1 MLFFFL
7 SHKVARLLVPAAL
20 IVAGFA
26 NVALLNS
33 PFYRA
38 IGLLQLLFYALVVIG
53 AFVPLHPK
61 VLRLPYYFCMINA
74 AALVGMYHALRGRQT
89 LRWKHE

>member
-1 MLFFFL
+1 M
-7 SHKVARLLVPAAL
+7 
-20 IVAGFA
+20 
-26 NVALLNS
+26 
-33 PFYRA
+33 
-38 IGLLQLLFYALVVIG
+38 FYALVVTG

-74 AALVGMYHALRGRQT
+74 AALVGMYHALRGRQS